1 MTAEGI
7 TNWSIALKVKDL
19 KKGEHTGEVRA
30 YDGTQYS
37 DVVSITFEV
46 QKEKDDS
53 PGFGVVLAVIVL
65 AGTMAITQTR
75 RHK

>member
-46 QKEKDDS
+46 QKESDDS
-53 PGFGVVLAVIVL
+53 PGFGIVL
-65 AGTMAITQTR
+65 AAVALLSALAAVAVR
-75 RHK
+75 RR